1 MLPLKALM
9 WAADKGDGA
18 IVRKLLESGAD
29 RNIISDS
36 GQKASDVA
44 MIAGHKNIAALLEAG
59 LTSSNHEPA
68 PIVKEPVEVTELD
81 TVLMGL
87 DLGELIPVFREH
99 QMNYDSFLMLDE
111 KDLDLMNISQVSW
124 LIIINE

>member
-1 MLPLKALM
+1 M

-44 MIAGHKNIAALLEAG
+44 MIAGHKNIAALLEILFG
-59 LTSSNHEPA
+59 
-68 PIVKEPVEVTELD
+68 
-81 TVLMGL
+81 
-87 DLGELIPVFREH
+87 
-99 QMNYDSFLMLDE
+99 
-111 KDLDLMNISQVSW
+111 
-124 LIIINE
+124 